1 MKALKDFIIPF
12 VGLKEGEHEY
22 AFDLDGRF
30 FESFEYSEIEKG
42 KVHVDMRLE
51 KQHRMMIFYFN
62 IKGFVKL
69 PCDRCLDEMDF
80 PVDGEER
87 LIVKFGE
94 EWKEETDEILIIP
107 EKESSIDVSGF
118 IYEYIML
125 TLPFQRVHEDE
136 SLCNRDV
143 ADKLARHTATETDPR
158 WEALKELKDK
168 ID

>member
-12 VGLKEGEHEY
+12 VGLKEGEHEF
-22 AFDLDGRF
+22 AFDLDGKF
-30 FESFEYSEIEKG
+30 FESFEYSEIKTG
-42 KVHVDMRLE
+42 RVHVDMRLE
-51 KQHRMMIFYFN
+51 KQNRMMIFNFI

-80 PVDGEER
+80 PIDGAER

-107 EKESSIDVSGF
+107 ERESSIDVSGF

-125 TLPFQRVHEDE
+125 LLPYQRVHEDE

-143 ADKLARHTATETDPR
+143 ADKLASHKANETDPR

-168 ID
+168 IE